1 MQRSKSFA
9 WAVSD
14 PNFRRE
20 QPWRFE
26 TFRGYFTD
34 IQRAARRSL
43 PRQPSKDLCMIL
55 GLTVSPEDLQLSGA
69 SGEKCKVSFTGGN
82 TPPTPPTDLVPV
94 PPAVEEPPGHSQPVA
109 KTVSSLI
116 APYVYVYPSD
126 KRLQCYFC

>member
-14 PNFRRE
+14 PKFRHE

-43 PRQPSKDLCMIL
+43 PRQPSQDLCMIL

-69 SGEKCKVSFTGGN
+69 SGEKRKVSFTGGN
-82 TPPTPPTDLVPV
+82 TPSTPPTDLVPV
-94 PPAVEEPPGHSQPVA
+94 PPAVEKPPDHSRAVA
-109 KTVSSLI
+109 KTVSSVIVL
-116 APYVYVYPSD
+116 YVYACPSD
-126 KRLQCYFC
+126 TCLQYFFF